1 MLATVPR
8 FTAGSAYRTGLLDGH
23 HCAETGGSARLA
35 MMTRLGR
42 PAWLVQP
49 RRVRRAFSW
58 GFLAGFHAV
67 ADREPGLVA

>member
-8 FTAGSAYRTGLLDGH
+8 LTPASAYRTGLLDGRR
-23 HCAETGGSARLA
+23 CAETGGSARIGMLS
-35 MMTRLGR
+35 RLGR

-58 GFLAGFHAV
+58 GFLQGYRTV
-67 ADREPGLVA
+67 ADPQPLRVA